1 MAFFEIE
8 FEYTGNAPTA
18 SKTYNFCI
26 DELGYDEENVEQV
39 GPIRVRIDGSSE
51 ANIINVINEQLPIM
65 RSGTTYVEA
74 L

>member
-26 DELGYDEENVEQV
+26 DKLGYDEENVEQV
-39 GPIRVRIDGSSE
+39 GPIRVGIDGSSE